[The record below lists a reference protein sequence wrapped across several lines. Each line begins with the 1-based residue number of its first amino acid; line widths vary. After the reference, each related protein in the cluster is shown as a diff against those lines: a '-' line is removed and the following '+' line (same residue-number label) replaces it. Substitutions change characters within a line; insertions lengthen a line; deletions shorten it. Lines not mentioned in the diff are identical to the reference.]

1 MKSRRRNVD
10 LLAASWAKFAFKDSQ
25 QGRINLLTHKGQ
37 AKHSGGLSHQLSAGK
52 FYSSCSSKSVGPY
65 LDNFFGVH
73 LCAFPNCNPTS
84 PPHLIFLCVLLESS
98 ASCKPLCLPR
108 PRPPTPDFPW
118 WCNQCSHLLLFIT
131 HHQETIFGRSQNS
144 PTSFTSYR

>member
-1 MKSRRRNVD
+1 MLVYWLQVHFYHQQSTTREKEPVETQRPSQTQWWSFPSTLRWQI
-10 LLAASWAKFAFKDSQ
+10 LQFLFKQ
-25 QGRINLLTHKGQ
+25 W
-37 AKHSGGLSHQLSAGK
+37 
-52 FYSSCSSKSVGPY
+52 SVGSY
-65 LDNFFGVH
+65 LDTFFGVH
-73 LCAFPNCNPTS
+73 LCAFPNSNPTS

-98 ASCKPLCLPR
+98 ASCKLLCLPR